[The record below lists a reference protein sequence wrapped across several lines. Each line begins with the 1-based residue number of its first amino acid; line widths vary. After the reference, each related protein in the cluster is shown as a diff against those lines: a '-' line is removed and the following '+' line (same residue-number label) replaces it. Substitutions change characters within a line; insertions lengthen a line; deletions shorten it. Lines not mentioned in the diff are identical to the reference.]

1 MTLVVGATPLTKYER
16 EALQPQQPQGPMR
29 VEDFYFWRAHFIF
42 VRYNFFHASW
52 SEVPNLAFD
61 QKCNVQGGGVFAHL
75 EGVPVTE
82 GSRAMLLIHGNAD
95 LDRNGYCVTHL
106 NRTPKVSR

>member
-1 MTLVVGATPLTKYER
+1 
-16 EALQPQQPQGPMR
+16 MR
-29 VEDFYFWRAHFIF
+29 LGVKFQTWRSI
-42 VRYNFFHASW
+42 
-52 SEVPNLAFD
+52 
-61 QKCNVQGGGVFAHL
+61 KNVTFRGGGIFAHL

-82 GSRAMLLIHGNAD
+82 GSRAMLFIHGNAD